1 MDRRWNAILLIQII
15 VLFLAVSFFVRFFVK
30 CEKDTQRKRDRLSE
44 TEIELRLLNCL
55 HYYYLTNII
64 QCTLS
69 SIVEYIHAH
78 AHIHTTQF
86 LSEIKFQLM
95 FTRCDDDIHL
105 FFAHHLMNYKL
116 YKFGWLFFYLH
127 YLIYVIILEQK
138 LMQHIKGTSQPDLA
152 LLNKQRNG
160 Y

>member
-1 MDRRWNAILLIQII
+1 MHNIKRIAEGTLYCWSRLLFYFSLSHSLFSFSLNA
-15 VLFLAVSFFVRFFVK
+15 R
-30 CEKDTQRKRDRLSE
+30 THWKRNRLSE

-55 HYYYLTNII
+55 HYYLANNI

-69 SIVEYIHAH
+69 SIVEYVQVHVHIH

-86 LSEIKFQLM
+86 SSKIKFQLM

-116 YKFGWLFFYLH
+116 YKFGWLLFYLH
-127 YLIYVIILEQK
+127 YLIYVIILE
-138 LMQHIKGTSQPDLA
+138 
-152 LLNKQRNG
+152 
-160 Y
+160 